1 MSTSLVGEALGS
13 GASTLGHIVLVG
25 AGNMGGAM
33 LQRWP
38 EGTRITVID
47 PAPSEAM
54 AGHMRVRGAR
64 HAVDAR
70 NVDAADIL
78 VLAVKPQLMSAV
90 LPDLRPLVGP
100 GTLVLSVAAGITIA
114 ALSDALGTDRIV
126 RTIPNTP
133 AMIGQGVTAV
143 FAAPPVGDNARRA
156 AQTLLEASGSVV
168 WMEEEADIDRATAL
182 SGSGPAYLFHLV
194 EALARAGHDLGLE
207 GKTANALARQT
218 VIGAAA
224 LLAAS
229 EDTPATLRERV
240 TSKGGTTAAALA
252 VLMDEN
258 GLGELMTKAA
268 RAAHQRAVALSRE
281 EDE

>member
-1 MSTSLVGEALGS
+1 
-13 GASTLGHIVLVG
+13 
-25 AGNMGGAM
+25 MGGAM

-70 NVDAADIL
+70 DVDAADIL
-78 VLAVKPQLMSAV
+78 VLAVKPQLMDAV

-100 GTLVLSVAAGITIA
+100 DTLVLSVAAGITIA
-114 ALSDALGTDRIV
+114 ALSEALGTDRIV

-182 SGSGPAYLFHLV
+182 SGSGPAYLFYLV

-207 GKTANALARQT
+207 SEKANALARQT

-229 EDTPATLRERV
+229 EDTPAALRERV

-258 GLGELMTKAA
+258 GLGELMMKAA
-268 RAAHQRAVALSRE
+268 RAAHERAVALSRE
-281 EDE
+281 EDG